1 MFKHNVLVKNTESFF
16 LVLVIL
22 LQLFSCNANAHEMW
36 IEPVKYQIEKDAMIF
51 AHEKVGQNF
60 KGNEYSYLDSSYE
73 KIDITVNNETHPIKS
88 RIGDIPA
95 IHVQAKKEGLTIL
108 SAVTT
113 VSDISYETWA
123 KFESFIKSKELD
135 WVLIK
140 HKKRGLPDKG
150 FTEAYQ
156 RFPKALVKVGAGAGK
171 DKILG
176 MRLEWLIETNPYA
189 TPYKKD
195 GVIKA
200 RLLWEGKPL
209 KFTHVGVFNKL
220 DNQLIKTSL
229 STDEN
234 GVVNIPQANGGE
246 FLINAVQMV
255 EPSEK
260 VRKETGA
267 VWESLWASVTYKL
280 NP

>member
-1 MFKHNVLVKNTESFF
+1 MLDKNLVSIFLLFQTVLLVFTCNV
-16 LVLVIL
+16 
-22 LQLFSCNANAHEMW
+22 NAHEMW
-36 IEPVKYQIEKDAMIF
+36 LEPVKYQVEKNDTIL

-60 KGNEYSYLDSSYE
+60 KGNEYSYLNTSYE
-73 KIDITVNNETHPIKS
+73 KLDITVNNKTQSVKS

-95 IHVQAKKEGLTIL
+95 IHELAEEEGLTIL
-108 SAVTT
+108 SAITT
-113 VSDISYETWA
+113 VSDVRYKTWEE
-123 KFESFIKSKELD
+123 FESFIKEKELD

-140 HKKRGLPDKG
+140 HKERGLPTQG

-156 RFPKALVKVGAGAGK
+156 RFPKALVKVGAGKGE
-171 DKILG
+171 DKKLG
-176 MRLEWLIETNPYA
+176 MRLEWVVETNPYT
-189 TPYKKD
+189 TPYKD
-195 GVIKA
+195 NGVIKA

-209 KFTHVGVFNKL
+209 KFTHVSVFNKFS
-220 DNQLIKTSL
+220 DQFIRTNL

-234 GVVNIPQANGGE
+234 GAVEIPQANGGE

-267 VWESLWASVTYKL
+267 VWESLWASVTYEL
-280 NP
+280 TRN